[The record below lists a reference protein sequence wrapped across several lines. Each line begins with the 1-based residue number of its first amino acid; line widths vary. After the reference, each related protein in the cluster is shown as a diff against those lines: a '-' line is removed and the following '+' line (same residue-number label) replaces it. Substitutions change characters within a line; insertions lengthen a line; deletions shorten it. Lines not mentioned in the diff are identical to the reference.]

1 MMQRAV
7 VYKWELAVCSILR
20 SCTFPY
26 FWFLLC
32 NRDIYKKTY
41 NLFFVH
47 INFFIFLYYIDFQK
61 CFRFPYLRSCQL
73 HSHLKMHNKV
83 QFERKLLLQGREPFR
98 RNQIISNIIVSTA
111 LGVVYVTANGL
122 SLIILLDKMRLNL
135 VLAQTFI
142 VYKQL
147 VTITLQ
153 WLTLIT

>member
-1 MMQRAV
+1 
-7 VYKWELAVCSILR
+7 
-20 SCTFPY
+20 
-26 FWFLLC
+26 
-32 NRDIYKKTY
+32 
-41 NLFFVH
+41 
-47 INFFIFLYYIDFQK
+47 
-61 CFRFPYLRSCQL
+61 
-73 HSHLKMHNKV
+73 MHNKV
-83 QFERKLLLQGREPFR
+83 QFERKLLLQSSEPFR

-122 SLIILLDKMRLNL
+122 SLITLLDKMRLNL

>member
-1 MMQRAV
+1 M
-7 VYKWELAVCSILR
+7 
-20 SCTFPY
+20 
-26 FWFLLC
+26 
-32 NRDIYKKTY
+32 
-41 NLFFVH
+41 
-47 INFFIFLYYIDFQK
+47 
-61 CFRFPYLRSCQL
+61 
-73 HSHLKMHNKV
+73 
-83 QFERKLLLQGREPFR
+83 QFEGKLLLQCSGPFR
-98 RNQIISNIIVSTA
+98 RNQIISNIIVSIA

>member
-1 MMQRAV
+1 
-7 VYKWELAVCSILR
+7 
-20 SCTFPY
+20 
-26 FWFLLC
+26 
-32 NRDIYKKTY
+32 
-41 NLFFVH
+41 
-47 INFFIFLYYIDFQK
+47 
-61 CFRFPYLRSCQL
+61 
-73 HSHLKMHNKV
+73 MHNKV
-83 QFERKLLLQGREPFR
+83 QFERKLLLQRSEPFR

>member
-1 MMQRAV
+1 
-7 VYKWELAVCSILR
+7 
-20 SCTFPY
+20 
-26 FWFLLC
+26 
-32 NRDIYKKTY
+32 
-41 NLFFVH
+41 
-47 INFFIFLYYIDFQK
+47 
-61 CFRFPYLRSCQL
+61 
-73 HSHLKMHNKV
+73 MHNKV
-83 QFERKLLLQGREPFR
+83 QFERKLLLQSSEPFR

-122 SLIILLDKMRLNL
+122 SLIILLDKMRSNL

>member
-1 MMQRAV
+1 
-7 VYKWELAVCSILR
+7 
-20 SCTFPY
+20 
-26 FWFLLC
+26 
-32 NRDIYKKTY
+32 
-41 NLFFVH
+41 
-47 INFFIFLYYIDFQK
+47 
-61 CFRFPYLRSCQL
+61 
-73 HSHLKMHNKV
+73 MHNKV
-83 QFERKLLLQGREPFR
+83 QFERKLLLQSSEPFR
-98 RNQIISNIIVSTA
+98 RNQIISNIIVSIA

>member
-1 MMQRAV
+1 
-7 VYKWELAVCSILR
+7 
-20 SCTFPY
+20 
-26 FWFLLC
+26 
-32 NRDIYKKTY
+32 
-41 NLFFVH
+41 
-47 INFFIFLYYIDFQK
+47 
-61 CFRFPYLRSCQL
+61 
-73 HSHLKMHNKV
+73 MHNKV
-83 QFERKLLLQGREPFR
+83 QFERKLLLQCREPFQ
-98 RNQIISNIIVSTA
+98 RNQIISNIIVSIA